1 MHKNSCSDAHHIEA
15 ASLTDPGCEHST
27 MSKYKVLS
35 GMYIQATFCFP
46 SASLYLGVVF
56 WPCSIFFTVIYR
68 YFRQKILCSFPHYLH
83 ALEIRRIAPGFLF
96 LYAFVIAL
104 SSMKKDFNTYFP
116 EQAGSETCYRNPEDI
131 LCFTLEHK
139 S

>member
-1 MHKNSCSDAHHIEA
+1 
-15 ASLTDPGCEHST
+15 
-27 MSKYKVLS
+27 
-35 GMYIQATFCFP
+35 MYIQAPFCFP

-56 WPCSIFFTVIYR
+56 LATWHLFTVIYR
-68 YFRQKILCSFPHYLH
+68 SFRQKILCSFSHYLH
-83 ALEIRRIAPGFLF
+83 ALEIRRITPGFLF

-116 EQAGSETCYRNPEDI
+116 EQAGSETCYHNPEDI